1 MKQRTLTLDRNTFS
15 VVASMR
21 NRMRYSSANAERLVD
36 VSHAFGFSV
45 PELSKALFMQENK
58 IVRMGAPSM
67 RIEILTGISG
77 VTFAECYNARVE
89 DEIDGI
95 PVTLIGLEH
104 LKLNKKATGRYKDLS
119 DLEHLP

>member
-1 MKQRTLTLDRNTFS
+1 
-15 VVASMR
+15 
-21 NRMRYSSANAERLVD
+21 
-36 VSHAFGFSV
+36 
-45 PELSKALFMQENK
+45 
-58 IVRMGAPSM
+58 M

-77 VTFAECYNARVE
+77 VTFAECYNARVV

-104 LKLNKKATGRYKDLS
+104 LKLNKKASGRYKDLS